1 MDNVKQSS
9 DRLTASRERRA
20 SWRAEW
26 LRARDEMAKDIAAS
40 LANTYSDLNERGW
53 GGTLPL
59 YQIVIAER
67 DGCAGR
73 VNHQREIIWV
83 SPRANVFGV
92 LVHEMLHVAVH
103 WLNDAAELA
112 KDFAEYG
119 DHGVL
124 FEAECERIA
133 ELLEI
138 PLTLDDSL
146 ASWPIGKPLS

>member
-20 SWRAEW
+20 IWRTEW
-26 LRARDEMAKDIAAS
+26 LRARDEMAQERAAS

-73 VNHQREIIWV
+73 VNHRREIIWV
-83 SPRANVFGV
+83 SPRADVFGV
-92 LVHEMLHVAVH
+92 LVHEMIHVAVH
-103 WLNDAAELA
+103 WLSDAEEYARDVAL
-112 KDFAEYG
+112 YG

-124 FEAECERIA
+124 FEIEALRIS

-138 PLTLDDSL
+138 PLTLDMPL
-146 ASWPIGKPLS
+146 ESWPIGKPID